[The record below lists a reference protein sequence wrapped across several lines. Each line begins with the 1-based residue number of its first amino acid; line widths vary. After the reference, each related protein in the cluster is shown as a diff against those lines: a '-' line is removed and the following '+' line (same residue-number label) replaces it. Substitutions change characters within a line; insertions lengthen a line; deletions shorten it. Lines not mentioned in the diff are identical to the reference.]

1 MERKKRLLVSMA
13 AGIAA
18 MLISMGGVSS
28 VRAEVER
35 EQQEVLARY
44 GGDLVSVCVATR
56 ELEPGDSLGEADV
69 AVEEWVA
76 SLLPSDATRDLDEVI
91 GKPVASRVPKGA
103 VLCPAYFR
111 TDGDSVSVPAGKV
124 AVSVPVDSQ
133 HAVGGA
139 LECGERVDVYV
150 SRDAVADRL
159 CAASVLD
166 TSMLAEQS
174 SELTWATLAVD
185 PASVKEVL
193 VATSAGTVTIV
204 VPGAAA
210 PPEGAEGSTRGSEA
224 SGGIQDRE
232 GA

>member
-18 MLISMGGVSS
+18 MLISMGSVSS
-28 VRAEVER
+28 VRAEAER

-166 TSMLAEQS
+166 TSILAEQS

-193 VATSAGTVTIV
+193 VATSAGTVTIA

-210 PPEGAEGSTRGSEA
+210 PPEGSEGSTRGSEA